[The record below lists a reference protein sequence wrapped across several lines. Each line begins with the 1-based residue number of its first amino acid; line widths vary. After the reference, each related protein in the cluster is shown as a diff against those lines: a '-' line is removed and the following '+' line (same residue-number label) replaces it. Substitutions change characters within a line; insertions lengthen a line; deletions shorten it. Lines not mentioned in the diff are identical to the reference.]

1 MISIYRALGTG
12 SHSTRTRLIASVT
25 LGAALVVGTSGCAM
39 LSPQGTTVQYSAADG
54 INIPN
59 LSGPLEVRN
68 ALVVANDSG
77 TEGNLVAAIV
87 NPTDHAAV
95 LNIQVGEGSAA
106 VSKSVRVPAGATKS
120 LGSEDTPP
128 LLIQGLNAL
137 PGSTVSIYFQ
147 SGDGDGSRTDVPV
160 LDGSLEYLAPL
171 VP

>member
-12 SHSTRTRLIASVT
+12 TRSRGTRALASVA
-25 LGAALVVGTSGCAM
+25 LGAALVVGASGCAM

-59 LSGPLEVRN
+59 GSGPLQVRN

-77 TEGNLVAAIV
+77 TEGNFVAAIV
-87 NPTDHAAV
+87 NPTDQAQV
-95 LNIQVGEGSAA
+95 LNIQVGEGSSA
-106 VSKSVRVPAGATKS
+106 VSKSVRVPAGTTKS
-120 LGSEDTPP
+120 LGTDDTLP
-128 LLIQGLNAL
+128 LLIQGMDAR

-147 SGDGDGSRTDVPV
+147 SGDGDGARTNVPV

-171 VP
+171 AP